1 MVTSLGRYDVKK
13 LIESEDFETRTQ
25 NDHFGIPGILLNT
38 DYEYLIDGED
48 LVVLPLWNIFVNRIF
63 RNLSRDESITQPPI
77 RTFKVLESYL
87 TLYKDNSYFVN
98 FFKGRS
104 VPAVYVY
111 HTKLRRE
118 LVLYINS
125 MKIINY
131 MNQVKNATT
140 SLVIP
145 IQVDGSN
152 SLIIEPG
159 YDTRHDQMQ
168 TQMLIA
174 RLPLRIER
182 YDLHV
187 KPISNQDLDHFESLL

>member
-1 MVTSLGRYDVKK
+1 MVVKLERFDVKK
-13 LIESEDFETRTQ
+13 FIESDNFETSVR
-25 NDHFGIPGILLNT
+25 NDSFGIPGILLST
-38 DYEYLIDGED
+38 DYEYIIDGED
-48 LVVLPLWNIFVNRIF
+48 LVVLPLWNIFVNRIL

-87 TLYKDNSYFVN
+87 TQYKDNSYFVS
-98 FFKGRS
+98 FLKGGS

-125 MKIINY
+125 IKVINY

-152 SLIIEPG
+152 SLVVPAG
-159 YDTRHDQMQ
+159 YDSHHDQMQ
-168 TQMLIA
+168 TQMLIS

-182 YDLHV
+182 YDLHI
-187 KPISNQDLDHFESLL
+187 KPISSTDLDHFESLL

>member
-1 MVTSLGRYDVKK
+1 MVIKLERYDVKK
-13 LIESEDFETRTQ
+13 LIESESFETSTQ
-25 NDHFGIPGILLNT
+25 NDSFGIPSILLAP

-48 LVVLPLWNIFVNRIF
+48 LVVIPLWNIFVNRIF

-87 TLYKDNSYFVN
+87 TLYEGNSYFVK
-98 FFKGRS
+98 FFKGGS

-125 MKIINY
+125 KRTINY

-145 IQVDGSN
+145 IQVDESS
-152 SLIIEPG
+152 SLVIEPS

-168 TQMLIA
+168 TQTLIS
-174 RLPLRIER
+174 RLPMRIER

-187 KPISNQDLDHFESLL
+187 KPISSADLDHFESLL

>member
-1 MVTSLGRYDVKK
+1 MVVKLERFDVKK
-13 LIESEDFETRTQ
+13 FIESENFETKVQ
-25 NDHFGIPGILLNT
+25 NDSFGIPGILLNT
-38 DYEYLIDGED
+38 DYEYIIDGED
-48 LVVLPLWNIFVNRIF
+48 LVVLPLWNVFVNRIF

-87 TLYKDNSYFVN
+87 THYEGNSYFVK
-98 FFKGRS
+98 FLKGGS

-125 MKIINY
+125 NKVIYY

-152 SLIIEPG
+152 SLVVPSG

-168 TQMLIA
+168 TQVLIS

-187 KPISNQDLDHFESLL
+187 KPISSTDLDHFESLL